1 VNVVDVVLILVA
13 VAAAVHGLR
22 LGALVQVCSFVGFVA
37 GLALGLLLA
46 VAVVPSIH
54 SAPTRAALTLVF
66 VLVPAIALG
75 TGGRVLGAWGHGVVR
90 RIHLGTV
97 DSVLGVAVAVVAVL
111 ISAWLLANLL
121 AQSRFSWL
129 SAQIQQSDVL
139 KEVQAIMPP
148 VPGLLARAQGYLDD
162 TGFPPV
168 FADLGG
174 PNASPVPVL
183 SNAEST
189 AVGARLAGS
198 MVKVLGQ
205 ACGYLQEG
213 SGFVVAP
220 GLVVTN
226 AHVVAGEPATQVQV
240 AGGTYRAKPI
250 FFDPRFDLA
259 VLKTSAPLGAP
270 LPIDPSTVG
279 RGVKGAVLGFPEDG
293 PLVVGPAGVAANLT
307 AIGRDIYNQ
316 GTVVRDVYQID
327 ADVEPGNSGGP
338 MVTPSG
344 TVIGVVFSRSTV
356 TTGVGYALASPGVL
370 QRVREAER
378 GPGTAVGTGACT
390 SG

>member
-1 VNVVDVVLILVA
+1 VNVVDIVLIVVA

-22 LGALVQVCSFVGFVA
+22 LGALVQILAFAGFVA

-46 VAVVPSIH
+46 VAVAPSIH
-54 SAPTRAALTLVF
+54 NAPTRAAITLVA
-66 VLVPAIALG
+66 VLVPAVALG
-75 TGGRVLGAWGHGVVR
+75 TGGRVLGAWGHGAVR

-97 DSVLGVAVAVVAVL
+97 DSVLGVGVAVVAVL

-121 AQSRFSWL
+121 SQSRLSWL

-139 KEVQAIMPP
+139 KTVQTVMPP
-148 VPGLLARAQGYLDD
+148 VPGLLTRVQGYLDNS
-162 TGFPPV
+162 GFPSV
-168 FADLGG
+168 FADLGA

-183 SNAEST
+183 SDSASN
-189 AVGARLAGS
+189 AVGSQVSGS

-226 AHVVAGEPATQVQV
+226 DHVVAGEPATQVQV
-240 AGGTYRAKPI
+240 AGGTYRATPI

-259 VLKTSAPLGAP
+259 VLRTSAPLGPA
-270 LPIDPSTVG
+270 LRIDPSTVG
-279 RGVKGAVLGFPEDG
+279 RGTKGAVLGFPEDG

-307 AIGRDIYNQ
+307 AVGRDIYNQ

-338 MVTPSG
+338 LVTPSG

-370 QRVREAER
+370 QRVRDAEH

-390 SG
+390 AG